1 MRLSSKIFLGIFLVS
16 SILGSGLIWVSH
28 AILVRRAEH
37 DFVSRYRTLS
47 DVVARS
53 LTQLD
58 STTGALMLSAA
69 KVVALNVPGEKP
81 LDARRLLNL
90 RNELG
95 VTHLFLIRKDGSFTR
110 STNEAPG
117 LIPNLYSFSSQYK
130 TLLDKNGPLFVE
142 TPIIPATPDPNPFKF
157 LAIANATRTQLIE
170 VAVRADFVA
179 GTLSEALK
187 SDKNLTSLKLM
198 APDGA
203 SLGEY
208 HADGVS
214 FVRSSV
220 PIAAHSGDVV
230 RSSNGYQLYSK
241 VDAKDDCGECEVSGH
256 TRDGKYAY
264 WIETSVSNRELGAAL
279 ASMKKI
285 FIWIELFL
293 ILFSAVFARIVS
305 SKMSARVSQLV
316 DQLGDIDQLHPNR
329 RRLKLKGRDEI
340 SYLSIKFDQLL
351 DRLQDAQSALVSSQR
366 QEIASEIAKEV
377 SHNIQSPIA
386 SLEGLIDKLAILP
399 DSDQGVFRTATR
411 EIRALS
417 EKLGKRGRLVD
428 SLDEQPFNMPHR
440 QETKTL
446 IYDLSILLTQVVQSK
461 KLEFESRAEIRL
473 HDGLGCLPYGLFGKI
488 DLTEFTVLVSNL
500 LNNAMESGSEVPL
513 RVELS
518 CESVKNVIRI
528 SIRDNGRG
536 IPPSV
541 LLQLGLNPVTYGK
554 ERGSGIGVLH
564 ASRNIKKWGGTL
576 VISSQEGIGT
586 EVILEVPRVNAPAWH
601 LPELSIASKIPV
613 IVDDSPSIHE
623 LWRRRPEFQIAD
635 KTVDF
640 HSSQKFLNWWLAL
653 PRAERSQYF
662 ILMDFVFPGEP
673 FDGLQVLEQVNGSTP
688 DATAILVTS
697 SYDDK
702 TVLQRATWLGVKI
715 IPKTGISSIPI
726 SVQATN
732 SGLTTIAVGM
742 VETTGMPEEAK
753 L

>member
-1 MRLSSKIFLGIFLVS
+1 MRFSSKIFLGIFLVS
-16 SILGSGLIWVSH
+16 TILGSGLIWVSH

-69 KVVALNVPGEKP
+69 KVVALNVPSEKP
-81 LDARRLLNL
+81 LNVNRLLSL

-130 TLLDKNGPLFVE
+130 TILDKNGPSFIE

-157 LAIANATRTQLIE
+157 LVISNATRTQLIE

-187 SDKNLTSLKLM
+187 SDKNLTGLKLM

-214 FVRSSV
+214 FVRSNA
-220 PIAAHSGDVV
+220 PIAAHSGDVI
-230 RSSNGYQLYSK
+230 RSSDGYKLYSK

-264 WIETSVSNRELGAAL
+264 WIETSVSNRELGVAL
-279 ASMKKI
+279 SSMQKI
-285 FIWIELFL
+285 FVWIELLL
-293 ILFSAVFARIVS
+293 IVCSAVFARVVS

-366 QEIASEIAKEV
+366 QEVVSEIAKEV

-386 SLEGLIDKLAILP
+386 ALEGLIDKLAILP

-417 EKLGKRGRLVD
+417 EKLGKRGQSID
-428 SLDEQPFNMPHR
+428 ILDKRPSTVPDR

-461 KLEFESRAEIRL
+461 KLEFGSRAEIRL
-473 HDGLGCLPYGLFGKI
+473 HNGLGCLPYGLFGKI
-488 DLTEFTVLVSNL
+488 DLTEFTVLLSNL
-500 LNNAMESGSEVPL
+500 LNNAVEARSEFPL
-513 RVELS
+513 RVELT
-518 CESVKNVIRI
+518 CESVKNLTRI

-536 IPPSV
+536 IPTSI
-541 LLQLGLNPVTYGK
+541 LSQLGLNPVTYGK
-554 ERGSGIGVLH
+554 ERGTGIGVLH
-564 ASRNIKKWGGTL
+564 AYRNIKKWGGTL
-576 VISSQEGIGT
+576 AVSSQEGIGT
-586 EVILEVPRVNAPAWH
+586 EVILEIPRINAPDWH
-601 LPELSIASKIPV
+601 LPELSIGSKIPV

-623 LWRRRPEFQIAD
+623 LWRTRPEFQIAD
-635 KTVDF
+635 KIVDF
-640 HSSQKFLNWWLAL
+640 HSSQKFMNWWVAL
-653 PRAERSQYF
+653 PHAEKSQYF

-673 FDGLQVLEQVNGSTP
+673 FDGLHMLEQVNGSTP
-688 DATAILVTS
+688 DAAAVLVTS

-702 TVLQRATWLGVKI
+702 AVLRRATWLGVKI

-726 SVQATN
+726 SMQATRPGLSTLVGN
-732 SGLTTIAVGM
+732 SISNKEVA
-742 VETTGMPEEAK
+742 EI
-753 L
+753 